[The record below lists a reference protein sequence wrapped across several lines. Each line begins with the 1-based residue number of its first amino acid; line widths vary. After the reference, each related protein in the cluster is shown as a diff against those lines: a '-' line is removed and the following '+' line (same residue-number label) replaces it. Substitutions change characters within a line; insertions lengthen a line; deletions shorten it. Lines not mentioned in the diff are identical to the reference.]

1 MAVNENAD
9 PSLIARAQQITDIQD
24 AAHLVGAL
32 AEQLGE
38 AVTTEDAC
46 AVLMAAITQG
56 GGFRDAAAGLWVDL
70 SGSGDEG

>member
-1 MAVNENAD
+1 MGVNPKAD
-9 PSLIARAQQITDIQD
+9 PSLIERAREITDIQD
-24 AAHLVGAL
+24 AAHLVNAL

-38 AVTTEDAC
+38 AVTVEDAC

-70 SGSGDEG
+70 SGSGGEG